1 MFYLELER
9 PNEMEIQVVGLP
21 VLLSGA
27 GKWCEKEKVAQMQL
41 LIEEL
46 HEMVTGFGRQLGFGL
61 LHERVIGSPMQLL
74 IVELH
79 EMVMV
84 AQRQPVFLEMVM
96 VALNQPVLGLLHEM
110 VMIVEKWLGIQQ
122 PREVVAEVQFVLVP

>member
-1 MFYLELER
+1 
-9 PNEMEIQVVGLP
+9 
-21 VLLSGA
+21 
-27 GKWCEKEKVAQMQL
+27 
-41 LIEEL
+41 
-46 HEMVTGFGRQLGFGL
+46 
-61 LHERVIGSPMQLL
+61 LHERVMGAPMQLL

-122 PREVVAEVQFVLVP
+122 PREVAAEVQFVLVP

>member
-9 PNEMEIQVVGLP
+9 PNELEIQVVGLP

-41 LIEEL
+41 LIVEL
-46 HEMVTGFGRQLGFGL
+46 HEMVT
-61 LHERVIGSPMQLL
+61 
-74 IVELH
+74 
-79 EMVMV
+79 V

-96 VALNQPVLGLLHEM
+96 LALN
-110 VMIVEKWLGIQQ
+110 
-122 PREVVAEVQFVLVP
+122 REVVAEVQFVPVP